1 MLGTNNVLTT
11 MRVATFY
18 NATKNAMATSL
29 SRIASGKNFN
39 RPQDDVS
46 YFMRL
51 QNVRQNRRGY
61 ERIESELDNV
71 GAMMDLA
78 ESSGTLI
85 VDNINEM
92 KRLSLEYWG
101 SEDATTKTA
110 IKNQFDALKDT
121 IADIVDSAN
130 YFGGKKLMQDGDLA
144 SVILSPSDMSNK
156 LTISFDAG
164 DVVDATQLD
173 VTGISLG
180 SPDEATVTAAMD
192 VQYDKAMSYVTKV
205 SSYIHRIEAQKSVAQ
220 SVIDNSTAYES
231 TINDVDDAK
240 ELSRVTEND
249 IRQQA
254 ALSMLAQAN
263 NSRFGILKLL
273 G

>member
-1 MLGTNNVLTT
+1 

-29 SRIASGKNFN
+29 SRISSGKNYS

-61 ERIESELDNV
+61 ERIEKELDNV
-71 GAMMDLA
+71 AAMMDMA
-78 ESSGTLI
+78 ERSGTQIIENL
-85 VDNINEM
+85 NEM

-101 SEDATTKTA
+101 SDDPTA
-110 IKNQFDALKDT
+110 KEAVKNKFDALKDT
-121 IADIVDSAN
+121 IADIVNSTN
-130 YFGGKKLMQDGDLA
+130 YFDGKKLMQDGDVT
-144 SVILSPSDMSNK
+144 SVILSPSDISNK

-173 VTGISLG
+173 VTGVSLG
-180 SPDEATVTAAMD
+180 SADEATVNAAMEAE
-192 VQYDKAMSYVTKV
+192 YDKAMSYITKV
-205 SSYIHRIEAQKSVAQ
+205 SSYIHRIEAQTAVAQ
-220 SVIDNSTAYES
+220 SVIDNSAAYES

-240 ELSRVTEND
+240 ELSKVTEYD

-263 NSRFGILKLL
+263 NSKFGILKLL
-273 G
+273 Q